1 MLDKLYS
8 VNRALVIVV
17 AIAGAFVV
25 VPNAA
30 LLLIALGVVG
40 GFGLSSEDN
49 TPVMIAALVLTYGS
63 KTVEAIPQVGVGLG
77 GVLGSLGTAFTAAA
91 LTAIVIAVVMK
102 TKSDWIK

>member
-1 MLDKLYS
+1 MLNKLYA
-8 VNRALVIVV
+8 VTRALVIVV

-40 GFGLSSEDN
+40 GFGLSSEDT

-91 LTAIVIAVVMK
+91 LTAIVIALAMK